1 MFYWFLRLTEHKND
15 HHSWPLTTCHSNHIT
30 QNFLSSHQSL
40 PILASWLYSTDP
52 VVIKVYTILEYIIF
66 LSVLFLKSPA
76 HVYQI
81 INQIRY
87 SKQRK
92 PFSFLA
98 MDHAAEAHRTD
109 LMTITRHVLNEQ
121 SKHPEA
127 RGAFTIL
134 LNHIVLGCKFV
145 CSAVSKVS
153 FLHCLSCFSNLL
165 YTRTHTHTCSFS
177 VLMHFKW

>member
-66 LSVLFLKSPA
+66 LSVLFLKSLLTYIKLSIKSDIQNEEA
-76 HVYQI
+76 I
-81 INQIRY
+81 
-87 SKQRK
+87 
-92 PFSFLA
+92 FFLA